1 MGCKIGGKVG
11 GKVLLKELTRSRVR
25 EIDRTKTEINHLIE
39 IDKG

>member
-1 MGCKIGGKVG
+1 MKKMGCKIGGKF
-11 GKVLLKELTRSRVR
+11 LLKDITRLRVS